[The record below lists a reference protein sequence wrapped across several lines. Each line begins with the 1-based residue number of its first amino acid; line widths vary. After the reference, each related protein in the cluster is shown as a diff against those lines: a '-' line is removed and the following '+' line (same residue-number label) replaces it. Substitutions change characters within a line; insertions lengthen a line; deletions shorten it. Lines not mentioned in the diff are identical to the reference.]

1 MRTLRRISPLHV
13 LSLLSYISGLDI
25 LYSENAGSPY
35 CANFST
41 FTTELDHFSFDDR
54 KIDIR
59 VITDDRFYEPGG
71 PVLFYTGNE
80 GAIELFCE
88 NTGFQREAGKELK
101 AKIIFMEHRYY
112 GKSIP
117 DQKNTF
123 LTAEQALADYADF
136 LDKLKRNTDVGPV
149 IALGGSYGGML
160 AAYIRLKYP
169 NIIAG
174 SIAASAPV
182 KFFPGQFDCR
192 GFYRVTTRT
201 FSNTPSGEVCA
212 DNIRDSWAVI
222 NQIGSHM
229 VGKKLLS
236 DTFKTC
242 KVITDTSQLTDF
254 LQDVWGSLAM
264 MDYPY
269 PTNFMG
275 DVPGWPVNKACEH
288 LDKKY
293 SQMDLLDAIHQAAQV
308 YYNYTGGMDC
318 LDLGGGGD
326 APDLGYDA
334 WYYQTCTEFVMPF
347 CADGKQDMFMPSEFN
362 FDQYKQNCINTF
374 GTYPRKDWPEV
385 YFNVEA
391 MKQIGNII
399 FSNGHLDPW
408 SSGGVL
414 NQSEAGE
421 RNPIFII
428 DQGAHHLDLRSS
440 NPLDP
445 DQVKEVRQQYLTII
459 RQWIADANKSDSSD
473 RQL

>member
-1 MRTLRRISPLHV
+1 MRKFRVSTFLALVGS
-13 LSLLSYISGLDI
+13 ISGLDI
-25 LYSENAGSPY
+25 LYSENSGSPY

-41 FTTELDHFSFDDR
+41 FTTDLDHFSFDDR

-59 VITDDRFYEPGG
+59 VITDDRFYESGG
-71 PVLFYTGNE
+71 PFLFYTGNE

-88 NTGFQREAGKELK
+88 NTGFQREAGEELK

-117 DQKNTF
+117 DQNNTF
-123 LTAEQALADYADF
+123 LTAEQALADYADY
-136 LDKLKRNTDVGPV
+136 LDQLKRNTDVGPV

-201 FSNTPSGEVCA
+201 FANTPAGEVCA

-222 NQIGSHM
+222 KQIGSHM

-236 DTFKTC
+236 DTFRTC
-242 KVITDTSQLTDF
+242 NVITDTAQLTDF

-288 LDKKY
+288 LEKKY
-293 SQMDLLDAIHQAAQV
+293 DQMDLLDAVHQAAQV

-347 CADGKQDMFMPSEFN
+347 CADGKQDMFLPSDFN
-362 FDQYKQNCINTF
+362 FDEYKQNCINTF
-374 GTYPRKDWPEV
+374 GTYPRKDWPEI

-414 NQSEAGE
+414 NQSEAGD
-421 RNPIFII
+421 RNPVFII

-445 DQVKEVRQQYLTII
+445 DQVKEVRKHYLSII
-459 RQWIADANKSDSSD
+459 RQWIDATNQSNSSD